1 MKSIFY
7 FFLTA
12 DWKYTTEHHDL
23 IFIMRLINKN
33 TKKKSTT
40 KNNLLLVGCKKKY
53 LYFHYQRHNIDFS
66 DNMEKRTCSIKSFI
80 FPFYFFFTLHQ
91 RTLKCYK
98 EMCLIL
104 HGKKQKRTTSIST
117 DGGYRLVAQ
126 LNRKRTA
133 TEKNSTLSLEK
144 TKDLCKALMQISKN
158 YTTDNNKR
166 TK

>member
-1 MKSIFY
+1 
-7 FFLTA
+7 
-12 DWKYTTEHHDL
+12 
-23 IFIMRLINKN
+23 MRLINKN
-33 TKKKSTT
+33 TKNSTT
-40 KNNLLLVGCKKKY
+40 KNNLLLVGCKKKKY
-53 LYFHYQRHNIDFS
+53 SLYFHYQRHNIDFS

-98 EMCLIL
+98 ERCLIL